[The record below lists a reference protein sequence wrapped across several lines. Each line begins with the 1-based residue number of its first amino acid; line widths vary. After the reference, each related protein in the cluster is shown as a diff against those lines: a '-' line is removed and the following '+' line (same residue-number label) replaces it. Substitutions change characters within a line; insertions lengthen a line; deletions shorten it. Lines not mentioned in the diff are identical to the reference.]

1 MPVPRAAGEHEGVV
15 GFGINGVEMVHHHLL
30 KNGSRTRHSFTQTF
44 DDCGGHGDRCVV
56 VCRVSMWQVV
66 LGRASI
72 QMQMMARIIIK
83 CHPFL
88 SH

>member
-66 LGRASI
+66 
-72 QMQMMARIIIK
+72 
-83 CHPFL
+83 PFL
-88 SH
+88 MFALMPGPVSIAITTICRPCA